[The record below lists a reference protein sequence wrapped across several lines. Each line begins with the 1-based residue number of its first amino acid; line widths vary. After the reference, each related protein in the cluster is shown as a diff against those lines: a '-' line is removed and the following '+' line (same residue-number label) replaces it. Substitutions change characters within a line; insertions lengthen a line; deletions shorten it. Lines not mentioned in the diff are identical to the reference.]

1 MLTVRSALL
10 LAVISFLTACDSPN
24 VTAEQPSQPC
34 LQTNAFIDNAE
45 NDPPAGSRDWVN
57 LMLAGARLV
66 YVTNQCGDRVAE
78 SKGELCA
85 NLQTAVQVFVT
96 NPMIPHGENR
106 DTAIKT
112 TSRAYEAAAC
122 EAPLSLN
129 QED

>member
-10 LAVISFLTACDSPN
+10 FAVVSFLVACDSPN

-34 LQTNAFIDNAE
+34 LQANAFIDNAE
-45 NDPPAGSRDWVN
+45 SNPPEGSSDWVN

-66 YVTNQCGDRVAE
+66 YVTNQCGNRVVA
-78 SKGELCA
+78 SKEKLCI
-85 NLQTAVQVFVT
+85 NLQTAMQVFVA
-96 NPMIPHGENR
+96 NPMVPHGENR

-122 EAPLSLN
+122 EVPLSLT
-129 QED
+129 

>member
-1 MLTVRSALL
+1 MQA
-10 LAVISFLTACDSPN
+10 
-24 VTAEQPSQPC
+24 
-34 LQTNAFIDNAE
+34 NAFIDRTE

-78 SKGELCA
+78 SKGELCT
-85 NLQTAVQVFVT
+85 NLQTAMQVFVT
-96 NPMIPHGENR
+96 NPMVPHGANR

-122 EAPLSLN
+122 EAPLSLT